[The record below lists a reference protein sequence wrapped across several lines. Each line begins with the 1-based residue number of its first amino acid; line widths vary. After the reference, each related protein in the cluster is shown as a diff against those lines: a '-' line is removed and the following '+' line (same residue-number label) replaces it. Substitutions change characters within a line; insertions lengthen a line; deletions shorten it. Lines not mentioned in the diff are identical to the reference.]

1 MSQDLV
7 LNLVPFEILR
17 KDNIIH
23 VCADPN
29 AGPNSIRSD
38 VVGLS
43 ERSDRASWSHI
54 AFEGSVAFTVE
65 ESNTPALEQLVNKA
79 LRDHLS
85 QQDLVISSNFIGAIT
100 ALEKVEDDNNRG
112 VTIYREFSLRIYNPG
127 WQHACKG
134 FKWHLG
140 IAYRGKTEILNQS
153 LSQLNDIA
161 KSISKVVIGNN
172 LKKIEHLTD
181 AEKSDIHT
189 KPVISFEAQ
198 KLLGITKHYVR
209 TVNKYSV
216 FYDESLRFYS
226 QYLSG
231 QTIGELFTV
240 FESGFQP
247 ISENQIVRV
256 SKDSNLLIFGNGHTH
271 FNPYNG
277 LKSYGPYETVAPD
290 SYRFFFIFHKEDN
303 DYANT
308 LYAYLN
314 RGLKGFP
321 GLEKFV
327 GLDLNLDKN
336 KTITFTQDDPIE
348 EITQQ
353 LDGLEFEPDKKY
365 IAVYISRINKD
376 ELDPEK
382 SSIYYRLKQVL
393 LGKNI
398 SSQVVLKSNIQSPS
412 FNYFLPNIA
421 VAILAKLGGI
431 PWRLSRPVRHDLVI
445 GLGAFRPKGGGVFL
459 GTTVAFRN
467 DGTFVRFDSS
477 QVNSVEDLIEYFRNI
492 LSVVQRENVEAKRLV
507 IHFYKKMN
515 KEEEKA
521 VVRALDELGL
531 KIPYIV
537 LNVVDYCELIPF
549 DLSYSGKMPMSG
561 TCVKVRRGDYLLCN
575 NSRYSDVTGARIDD
589 FPYPVRVTVSK
600 GSMPDLVDGD
610 IQQLIDQVYQF
621 SRMYWRSVKQKGE
634 PVTIL
639 YSEKVAEI
647 SAAFEHQNLPH
658 TSVATG
664 SLWFL

>member
-17 KDNIIH
+17 KENIIH
-23 VCADPN
+23 VCADPD
-29 AGPNSIRSD
+29 AGPNIIRAD
-38 VVGLS
+38 IVGLS
-43 ERSDRASWSHI
+43 DQRDKASWSHE
-54 AFEGSVAFTVE
+54 AFVGSVAYKIDEFN
-65 ESNTPALEQLVNKA
+65 SLALERLVDKA
-79 LRDHLS
+79 LRDYLS
-85 QQDLVISSNFIGAIT
+85 QQNLVISTNFIGAIT
-100 ALEKVEDDNNRG
+100 VLEKVEDDNNRN
-112 VTIYREFSLRIYNPG
+112 VKIYKEFSIRIYNPG
-127 WQHACKG
+127 WQHACKSY
-134 FKWHLG
+134 KWHIG
-140 IAYRGKTEILNQS
+140 IAYRGKTEVATKCLSELN
-153 LSQLNDIA
+153 NIA
-161 KSISKVVIGNN
+161 TSISKVIVGNE
-172 LKKIEHLTD
+172 LKKVEFVTE
-181 AEKSDIHT
+181 AEKSDLNT
-189 KPVISFEAQ
+189 KPVISYEAQ
-198 KLLGITKHYVR
+198 KLLGLAKPYVR
-209 TVNKYSV
+209 TTNKYSN

-231 QTIGELFTV
+231 QTIGEIFTI

-277 LKSYGPYETVAPD
+277 LKSYGPYQTVAQG
-290 SYRFFFIFHKEDN
+290 SYKFFFIFHKEDN

-327 GLDLNLDKN
+327 GLELNLDKY
-336 KTITFTQDDPIE
+336 KTITFTKDDPIE

-353 LDGLEFEPDKKY
+353 LNELVFEQDKKY
-365 IAVYISRINKD
+365 IAVYISRVNKD
-376 ELDPEK
+376 ETDPNK
-382 SSIYYRLKQVL
+382 SAVYFRLKQIL
-393 LGKNI
+393 LEKNI
-398 SSQVVLKSNIQSPS
+398 SSQVVYRSNIQSPS

-421 VAILAKLGGI
+421 IAILAKLDGI
-431 PWRLSRPVRHDLVI
+431 PWRLSRPVRHDLVV
-445 GLGAFRPKGGGVFL
+445 GLGAFRPKNVGVFL

-467 DGTFVRFDSS
+467 DGTFIRFDSS
-477 QVNSVEDLIEYFRNI
+477 QVTTVEDLIDYFRNI
-492 LSVVQRENVEAKRLV
+492 LSSVQQQCVEAKRLV

-515 KEEEKA
+515 REEEKA
-521 VVRALDELGL
+521 VVQALDELGL
-531 KIPYIV
+531 KIPYVV
-537 LNVVDYCELIPF
+537 LNVVDHCELMPF
-549 DLSYSGKMPMSG
+549 DITYSGKMPMSG
-561 TCVKVRRGDYLLCN
+561 TCVKLRRGDYLLCN
-575 NSRYSDVTGARIDD
+575 NSRYSNVTGARIED

-600 GSMPDLVDGD
+600 GSMPDLTDGD

-639 YSEKVAEI
+639 YSEQVAKI
-647 SAAFEHQNLPH
+647 SAAFDNHNLPH
-658 TSVATG
+658 SSVATG